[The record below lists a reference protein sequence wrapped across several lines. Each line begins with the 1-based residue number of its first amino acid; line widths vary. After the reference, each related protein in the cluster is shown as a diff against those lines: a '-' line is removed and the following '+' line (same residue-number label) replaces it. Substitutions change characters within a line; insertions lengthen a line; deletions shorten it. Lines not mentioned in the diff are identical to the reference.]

1 MKLYLLIS
9 NTKFLKGN
17 LPFQLKR
24 FFKLHVMIS
33 LLKIIEVTNNN
44 RPTDSRVVVRKTIVN
59 SVLTGHFS
67 SVALC
72 QIKLNLVI
80 INRVLCFKAVV
91 NKLFFQMITIIVSL
105 IQM

>member
-17 LPFQLKR
+17 LPFQLR
-24 FFKLHVMIS
+24 FFKLHVIIS

-44 RPTDSRVVVRKTIVN
+44 RPTDSRVVVRKTVMN

-72 QIKLNLVI
+72 QIKFSNY
-80 INRVLCFKAVV
+80 
-91 NKLFFQMITIIVSL
+91 
-105 IQM
+105 